1 MSGTRNMQKTVEK
14 TAFSVCF
21 KLVLDAE
28 LSETTASRLEA
39 TVNIQ
44 P

>member
-1 MSGTRNMQKTVEK
+1 MQKTVEK